1 MGLFGKA
8 KPKRIVV
15 KMPKPIVVKMYGP
28 GGFVGLLNPFV
39 TAVMVARG
47 SWREPEVEL
56 IEKDTQEMAKQGYRM
71 VSSQQYKLP
80 LLGIAYQEVTYELVD
95 APE

>member
-28 GGFVGLLNPFV
+28 GASL
-39 TAVMVARG
+39 AC
-47 SWREPEVEL
+47 
-56 IEKDTQEMAKQGYRM
+56 
-71 VSSQQYKLP
+71 
-80 LLGIAYQEVTYELVD
+80 
-95 APE
+95 